1 MTSKKKIL
9 VIQKIH
15 KVGMQLLDNNPNYEY
30 EIIDAEEMVAKVD
43 QEVLKKKLKTV
54 ML

>member
-15 KVGMQLLDNNPNYEY
+15 KVGMQLLDNNPNYDCIFDCSGELGGTAIPY
-30 EIIDAEEMVAKVD
+30 
-43 QEVLKKKLKTV
+43 
-54 ML
+54 